1 MTLPCG
7 PSLFRFELPRWCRP
21 ANITQVRPHECQ
33 VLLCP
38 CILVIL
44 EFADL
49 DHLDILRLVDPAR
62 TWLSSAAFGLIG
74 EAVGGRRP

>member
-1 MTLPCG
+1 M
-7 PSLFRFELPRWCRP
+7 PSF
-21 ANITQVRPHECQ
+21 
-33 VLLCP
+33 LLCP